1 MTFKSSLKISGSSS
15 EDESLAEAL
24 GFKLGLV
31 YPLDVLRRFTDFK
44 GASELGSGITSSSSS
59 LVLMLIVL
67 ELLMERVD
75 MGLLDSSLGSL
86 IVEIAG
92 AIAFGLR
99 FAFPDAVAGA
109 PRLTEVNAKVPCLS
123 VFGFEVG
130 AIF

>member
-15 EDESLAEAL
+15 EDESSAEAL
-24 GFKLGLV
+24 GFKLGLAN
-31 YPLDVLRRFTDFK
+31 PLDVLRRFTDFK

-59 LVLMLIVL
+59 LVLML

-75 MGLLDSSLGSL
+75 TGLLDSSLDSL

-109 PRLTEVNAKVPCLS
+109 PRLTEVNDKVPCLS

>member
-15 EDESLAEAL
+15 EDESSAEAL
-24 GFKLGLV
+24 GFKLGLAN
-31 YPLDVLRRFTDFK
+31 PLDVLRRFTDFK

-86 IVEIAG
+86 MVEIAG

-99 FAFPDAVAGA
+99 FAFPDA
-109 PRLTEVNAKVPCLS
+109 S
-123 VFGFEVG
+123 
-130 AIF
+130 II